1 MKSGEIQIKSDAYW
15 MGFALRE
22 ARRALPDD
30 VPVGAVVVYE
40 GTLLAK
46 GRNRREQR
54 QDPSL
59 HAEIDAIR
67 RAARKLKR
75 WHLDH
80 CTLYVTLEPCLMCA
94 GAVLLARMERVV
106 FGALDPK
113 GGALGSVLDVHD
125 QAGFN
130 HRFETEGG
138 IRQEECAT
146 ILQEFFRSRRGG

>member
-1 MKSGEIQIKSDAYW
+1 MKSDAYW

-30 VPVGAVVVYE
+30 VPVGAVVVCD
-40 GTLLAK
+40 GTLLAR

-67 RAARKLKR
+67 RAARRLNR

-113 GGALGSVLDVHD
+113 GGALGSVLDIHD
-125 QAGFN
+125 QPGFN
-130 HRFETEGG
+130 HRFQVEGG
-138 IRQEECAT
+138 ILQKECAT
-146 ILQEFFRSRRGG
+146 ILQDFFRSRRGG